1 MKSPDD
7 MMLEGPQGT
16 PKPKKSITDMSAS
29 EFSKWSQREASKKG
43 LSESQW
49 DSKYG
54 ATYRKKLN
62 QEKTTT
68 KRKGGKVGR
77 RKTTKS
83 VSGHNRLY

>member
-1 MKSPDD
+1 

-54 ATYRKKLN
+54 ATYRKKLK
-62 QEKTTT
+62 QEKTTS
-68 KRKGGKVGR
+68 KNKGGKVGK
-77 RKTTKS
+77 RKKTKS